1 MMNLLKALLHLKD
14 EFITITTAVEP
25 LLLLFMNESVFH
37 VHFEVVIGAIEREKE
52 IGANLFICT
61 IFPYE
66 IFKVKLLLPQSLQ
79 LKKQQKTRILVS
91 LLSMYSRL
99 FHSEV
104 VLVLSC
110 EVAFPPKSVGRTH
123 RIMINVGSTI
133 IQVAGFI
140 FNQYWWMIY
149 KFFTDLYI

>member
-25 LLLLFMNESVFH
+25 LLLLFMSESVFH

-61 IFPYE
+61 IFPYG
-66 IFKVKLLLPQSLQ
+66 IFKVKLLPQSLQ
-79 LKKQQKTRILVS
+79 LKKQQKTRMLVS

-104 VLVLSC
+104 VLVL
-110 EVAFPPKSVGRTH
+110 E
-123 RIMINVGSTI
+123 
-133 IQVAGFI
+133 
-140 FNQYWWMIY
+140 
-149 KFFTDLYI
+149 